1 MKRILS
7 IFLLTP
13 LLAPLSAQPLDSLL
27 SLLEQHP
34 SVVAAQLESRAEAER
49 MDQVTAWPD
58 PMVSGS
64 WFAMPVETRL
74 GAQRVRVGAGLDI
87 PWQGALDNRR
97 EVVGHQAVLP
107 LMAATNSRANLAY
120 ELSAAYYELAAIG
133 ERIRLLRRDLEWLE
147 VRKRLVE
154 SRLEQNQVGVDA
166 LFQVELEREAL
177 KGEISA
183 LEQAAAGPRSTING
197 LLLRDPGTPVATP
210 ETLEW
215 PTWPVEDPTFDRHP
229 SLLQVDTRQAI
240 ADRQLA
246 QVRWG
251 RRPMINAG
259 LDYIVVS
266 PRTDASPED
275 NGRDILAPRVG
286 ISLPLSR
293 KKYAARERE
302 VRLEKEALDE
312 KREDA
317 HTRLTTLLA
326 NRRSTY
332 EEADQRYHSLL
343 RQLEWAERRLPV
355 LQSAWTQGQST
366 MEELLNAHRQTISLR
381 QGLIRQKEIANKAV
395 AAVTEL
401 LTNNQFYYDP
411 Q

>member
-1 MKRILS
+1 MKRIIS

-13 LLAPLSAQPLDSLL
+13 LLAPLGAQPLDSLL
-27 SLLEQHP
+27 ALVDQHP
-34 SVVAAQLESRAEAER
+34 SVVASQLESRAEAER

-58 PMVSGS
+58 PMVSAS
-64 WFAMPVETRL
+64 WFALPVETRL
-74 GAQRVRVGAGLDI
+74 GAQRVRVGAGMDI

-107 LMAATNSRANLAY
+107 LMAAENSRANLAY
-120 ELSAAYYELAAIG
+120 ELAAAYYELTAID
-133 ERIRLLRRDLEWLE
+133 ERIRLLRRDIEWLE
-147 VRKRLVE
+147 VRKRLTE

-177 KGEISA
+177 LGEISA

-197 LLLRDPGTPVATP
+197 LLLRDPGTPISTP
-210 ETLEW
+210 DELEW
-215 PTWPVEDPTFDRHP
+215 PAWPVEDPELDRHP

-240 ADRQLA
+240 ADRRLA
-246 QVRWG
+246 QVRWD

-259 LDYIVVS
+259 IDYIVVS
-266 PRTDASPED
+266 PRTDASPEG
-275 NGRDILAPRVG
+275 NGRDILAPRLGV
-286 ISLPLSR
+286 SLPLSR
-293 KKYAARERE
+293 KKYAAQERE
-302 VRLEKEALDE
+302 VRIEKEALAE
-312 KREDA
+312 KRQDA

-326 NRRSTY
+326 NRRSAY

-355 LQSAWTQGQST
+355 LQSAWSQGQST